1 MGSNKDDCET
11 DYADNCESEITQS
24 VKPRISG
31 SVLGWLHLKS
41 HPRAKNHE
49 HWGFIMAWPVQISAK
64 FKLT

>member
-49 HWGFIMAWPVQISAK
+49 HWGFIMA
-64 FKLT
+64 